1 MSTTESA
8 EVKLSFGE
16 QLKQAREALNLSLE
30 DVAKEIR
37 LRPSILQQLEN
48 NEFVQKNVPS
58 TFVRG
63 YVRSY
68 AKFLRLPDSAWAD
81 VAFGESQKNDLGKNA
96 RATRS
101 VNQYSG
107 HNRWVGT
114 LTVLVLLVVAGMTG
128 LW

>member
-48 NEFVQKNVPS
+48 NEFVQKIQ
-58 TFVRG
+58 RI
-63 YVRSY
+63 
-68 AKFLRLPDSAWAD
+68 
-81 VAFGESQKNDLGKNA
+81 
-96 RATRS
+96 
-101 VNQYSG
+101 
-107 HNRWVGT
+107 H
-114 LTVLVLLVVAGMTG
+114 LL
-128 LW
+128 